1 MFGEIVNNGV
11 TTCQRLEGKRQV
23 YKLVQWRVKGGDE
36 WCEGQRRSETQR
48 SKNSVVREIV
58 LWNRSM

>member
-23 YKLVQWRVKGGDE
+23 YELVQWRVKGGDE

-48 SKNSVVREIV
+48 GKISVVRQIV
-58 LWNRSM
+58 LWNCSM